1 MPCSRHLLSV
11 HISLPALTSSHI
23 LLCSKLTW
31 QTFGLSFW
39 NMTILTILFSHPAI
53 DARNYICK
61 PYASHISLPW
71 FLANSWHTNGTAAA
85 QTQDWRL
92 IVCSSNFWF
101 WSVVFPKF
109 SFKPF
114 PSIQNW
120 LNKLSSTARMSRFVD
135 TTLLHHADTLPQIIP
150 VMAADRIIFTCIQII
165 LNNTPTPIN
174 SAAVTCSVQQ
184 LVSLQSCHWR
194 HRRGLL
200 HRQVSNVFR
209 CVKPETIVQ
218 VPFKSTYLP
227 HFLIHFDACWHFL
240 DFGGWSESEGLP
252 KPPLLAAAAPNKP
265 PLLLAPQEQFW
276 LFSLAWGC
284 A

>member
-92 IVCSSNFWF
+92 IMLIVCSSNFWF

-174 SAAVTCSVQQ
+174 SAAVTCSVQK
-184 LVSLQSCHWR
+184 LVGLQSCHWR

-200 HRQVSNVFR
+200 HR
-209 CVKPETIVQ
+209 
-218 VPFKSTYLP
+218 
-227 HFLIHFDACWHFL
+227 
-240 DFGGWSESEGLP
+240 
-252 KPPLLAAAAPNKP
+252 
-265 PLLLAPQEQFW
+265 
-276 LFSLAWGC
+276 
-284 A
+284 